1 MIIPIF
7 LLLSQEGVY
16 SSVGALLRKVEGW
29 CRQDFPQTLT
39 IPCASSECRYDET
52 LFHISCIFLQSCIF
66 VLLKMSVLKLYST
79 LIAWKCDLLDGRCE
93 GRWEGG
99 SEDCRQD
106 NPSKLSSAYD
116 SSSCQHDE
124 TLFHIDC
131 IYPWKLDGRCEYRW
145 EGGSEDN
152 PSKLSSAF
160 AKYCILPT
168 SSSSSLPSG
177 LQFKQEI
184 GEWKWFK
191 LLARIHASHKI
202 CRRLV

>member
-1 MIIPIF
+1 MP
-7 LLLSQEGVY
+7 
-16 SSVGALLRKVEGW
+16 
-29 CRQDFPQTLT
+29 
-39 IPCASSECRYDET
+39 
-52 LFHISCIFLQSCIF
+52 
-66 VLLKMSVLKLYST
+66 VLKLYST
-79 LIAWKCDLLDGRCE
+79 LIALKCDLLDGRCE

-168 SSSSSLPSG
+168 SSSSSLPSAIQTRNRQVKVIQITCKNSCFTQNLQKTGVGNAQSGVWEDLRDAG
-177 LQFKQEI
+177 LSWHVNSPCKI
-184 GEWKWFK
+184 
-191 LLARIHASHKI
+191 LLWGTNEFTQGLHN
-202 CRRLV
+202 VT